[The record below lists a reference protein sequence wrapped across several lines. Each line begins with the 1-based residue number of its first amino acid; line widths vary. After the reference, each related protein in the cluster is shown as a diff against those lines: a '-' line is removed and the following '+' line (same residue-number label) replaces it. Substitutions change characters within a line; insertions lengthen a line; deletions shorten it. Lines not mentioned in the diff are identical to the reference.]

1 MFPTSGVNWMA
12 LLRDRT
18 DSDGDDVVV
27 ERDDAVSDERDE
39 RVIER
44 TGPSPGLIRAL
55 FTLLGVAAAGLL
67 LWVAQLFDLGATDE
81 FWAAM
86 GIVACAG
93 IALGLSQL
101 FGGWTKWGWP
111 TISPMVLLLGFL
123 PTLVVGGAI
132 LLARQP
138 DGGWQQSRFDGWAS
152 DLGVTGFV
160 DAMVPFLPV
169 IALVIGLVFS
179 FSFDTTGPRTHV
191 IDRERTAAIPDED
204 VHDYRGDDTDVTT
217 DDTEVV
223 TADREPSV
231 AESLRERDTTAEPA
245 GTTRIEQPTDRP

>member
-1 MFPTSGVNWMA
+1 MA
-12 LLRDRT
+12 WLRDRKDT
-18 DSDGDDVVV
+18 DGDGVVTERDDDDVVV
-27 ERDDAVSDERDE
+27 DETDE
-39 RVIER
+39 RVVER

-67 LWVAQLFDLGATDE
+67 LWVAQLFDLNGTDE

-111 TISPMVLLLGFL
+111 TLSPTVFLLGFL

-138 DGGWQQSRFDGWAS
+138 EGGWQQSRFDGWAS

-179 FSFDTTGPRTHV
+179 FSFDTTGPRMHV
-191 IDRERTAAIPDED
+191 IDRERRTTAVPDED
-204 VHDYRGDDTDVTT
+204 VHDYRADDTVVTT
-217 DDTEVV
+217 DDREVV

-231 AESLRERDTTAEPA
+231 AESLRDRDTTAEPA
-245 GTTRIEQPTDRP
+245 GTTRIERPADRP

>member
-1 MFPTSGVNWMA
+1 MVTERDDPVV
-12 LLRDRT
+12 DRT
-18 DSDGDDVVV
+18 D
-27 ERDDAVSDERDE
+27 E
-39 RVIER
+39 RVVER
-44 TGPSPGLIRAL
+44 TGPSSGLIRAL
-55 FTLLGVAAAGLL
+55 FTLLGVAAAGFLV
-67 LWVAQLFDLGATDE
+67 WVAQLVDLNGTDE

-123 PTLVVGGAI
+123 PTLIVGGWI

-138 DGGWQQSRFDGWAS
+138 DGGWQQSRFDGWTS
-152 DLGVTGFV
+152 DIGVTGFV
-160 DAMVPFLPV
+160 DAMEPFLPV

-191 IDRERTAAIPDED
+191 IDRERTAAVPDED
-204 VHDYRGDDTDVTT
+204 VHDYRVDDT
-217 DDTEVV
+217 VV
-223 TADREPSV
+223 VADREPSV
-231 AESLRERDTTAEPA
+231 AESLRGRDTTADPA
-245 GTTRIEQPTDRP
+245 GNTRIEQPTDRP